1 MVLEAEL
8 SEEDIDLGGHSA
20 AHCYEKKVEWY
31 LGFFV
36 AGISNDK
43 LHLSY
48 IMRSVKSDSE
58 LYFYRNIQHR

>member
-8 SEEDIDLGGHSA
+8 SEDDIDLGGHSA

-43 LHLSY
+43 LHFH
-48 IMRSVKSDSE
+48 I
-58 LYFYRNIQHR
+58 